1 MFGPNLCQPHP
12 TGVQPHQ
19 YALATGA
26 GAETLAHSITA
37 TTEQNPTNT
46 VLSIDGIGAYD
57 NISRSSM
64 LNALQEVPEANR
76 CLPFVSMFYTH
87 PSTYVWHDQE
97 GNPHEI
103 TQAEGGEQG
112 DPLMPALFSLGQKAG
127 LQAVQQQLQP
137 GEALYAFLD
146 DVYTIPW
153 HGHAP
158 FSTCCH
164 TICSTVHT
172 YN

>member
-1 MFGPNLCQPHP
+1 
-12 TGVQPHQ
+12 
-19 YALATGA
+19 
-26 GAETLAHSITA
+26 
-37 TTEQNPTNT
+37 
-46 VLSIDGIGAYD
+46 
-57 NISRSSM
+57 M

-76 CLPFVSMFYTH
+76 CLPFVSMFYTQ

-97 GNPHEI
+97 GNPHDI

-112 DPLMPALFSLGQKAG
+112 DPLMPALFSLGQKAA

-137 GEALYAFLD
+137 GEALYAFRD

-164 TICSTVHT
+164 TICSTVHA

>member
-1 MFGPNLCQPHP
+1 MPPLRQH
-12 TGVQPHQ
+12 VLH
-19 YALATGA
+19 
-26 GAETLAHSITA
+26 TA
-37 TTEQNPTNT
+37 VHVCVARP
-46 VLSIDGIGAYD
+46 G
-57 NISRSSM
+57 
-64 LNALQEVPEANR
+64 
-76 CLPFVSMFYTH
+76 
-87 PSTYVWHDQE
+87 
-97 GNPHEI
+97 GNPHDI

-112 DPLMPALFSLGQKAG
+112 DPLMPALFSLGQKAA

-164 TICSTVHT
+164 TICSTVHA